1 MQENVAAR
9 NVLKYVLEAEEGER
23 MLLIGDDVNADVI
36 DAFTAGGADLGL
48 WVRQI
53 KLDTKKGFRKQMPP
67 HLREA
72 VLGGGTG
79 RPDIFI
85 NMLRGIAEETP
96 FRIELIKL
104 ETRGRKSRLGHCP
117 GITID
122 MLTDGALALTAEEHK
137 EMQNFVRKALT
148 RLLDVSEV
156 RIVTPEGTDLRFSVK
171 GRDFFT
177 DTFMDWETMR
187 WMNLPTGEIMVG
199 PVENS
204 LNGILVC
211 DMAIGG
217 VGLLEEPVRIT
228 AKDGKAAKVE
238 GDDTK
243 VLSKIKTALS
253 TDYWSSFVGELGI
266 GVNRKARAV
275 EEFLETEKIFG
286 TVHIA
291 FGNNIDYPGGKNT
304 SANHMDFLMSK
315 PSVTITYESGED
327 IEIIK
332 NGEFLDFP

>member
-1 MQENVAAR
+1 MKENIAAS
-9 NVLKYVLEAEEGER
+9 NVLKYVLEAVEGER
-23 MLLIGDDVNADVI
+23 LFVIGDDVNADVI
-36 DAFTAGGADLGL
+36 DAFAKGGADLGL

-53 KLDTKKGFRKQMPP
+53 KLSTKEGFRKEIPS

-72 VLGGGTG
+72 VLGGGFG
-79 RPDIFI
+79 RADIFI
-85 NMLRGIAEETP
+85 NVLRGIAEETP
-96 FRIELIKL
+96 FRIKLIKL

-137 EMQNFVRKALT
+137 EMQDFVRKGLA
-148 RLLDVSEV
+148 RLVDVSGV
-156 RIVTPEGTDLRFSVK
+156 HIVTPDGTDLRFSVK

-204 LNGILVC
+204 LNGVLVC
-211 DMAIGG
+211 DMAVGG
-217 VGLLEEPVRIT
+217 VGLLDKPVRIT
-228 AKDGKAAKVE
+228 AKDGKAAKIEV
-238 GDDTK
+238 DSSD
-243 VLSKIKTALS
+243 VLNKIKTALS

-266 GVNRKARAV
+266 GVNKKARAV

-286 TVHIA
+286 TLHIA
-291 FGNNIDYPGGKNT
+291 FGNNEDYPGGKNT
-304 SANHMDFLMSK
+304 SANHMDFLVSK
-315 PSVTITYESGED
+315 PSVTITYESGEE
-327 IEIIK
+327 IEIMK
-332 NGEFLDFP
+332 DGKFLDFP